1 MTRRAERVSNLIRQE
16 VSELLQEQVNDPR
29 LRSLIS
35 VTKVSTSAD
44 LRNAKIYISC
54 LDENANKE
62 DILQGFKAASSFFRR
77 ELAHR
82 LTLRYVPSLSFYFD
96 DSIEFGANMIQL
108 IDQISFDGNENE
120 HKRNC

>member
-16 VSELLQEQVNDPR
+16 ISELLQEQVNDPR
-29 LRSLIS
+29 LGSLIS

-54 LDENANKE
+54 LDENANRQE
-62 DILQGFKAASSFFRR
+62 ILQGFKAASSFFRR

-82 LTLRYVPSLSFYFD
+82 LTLRYVPALYFYFD
-96 DSIEFGANMIQL
+96 DSIEFGANIIQL
-108 IDQISFDGNENE
+108 IDQISSDSNENE
-120 HKRNC
+120 HQRNY

>member
-16 VSELLQEQVNDPR
+16 ISELLQEQVNDPR

-44 LRNAKIYISC
+44 LRNAKVYISC
-54 LDENANKE
+54 LEDNANKE
-62 DILQGFKAASSFFRR
+62 EVLQGFKAAASFFRR

-82 LTLRYVPSLSFYFD
+82 LTLRYVPELSFHFD
-96 DSIEFGANMIQL
+96 DSIEFAANIINL
-108 IDQISFDGNENE
+108 IDQISSDSQQNE
-120 HKRNC
+120 HKRDY